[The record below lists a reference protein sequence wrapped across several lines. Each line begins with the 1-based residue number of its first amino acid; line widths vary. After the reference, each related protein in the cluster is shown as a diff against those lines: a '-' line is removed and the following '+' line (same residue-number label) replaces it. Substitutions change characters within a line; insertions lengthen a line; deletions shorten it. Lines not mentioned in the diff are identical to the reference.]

1 MKDVALHLLDVDL
14 SWLARKRDEDA
25 SGHIPLPGTHEG
37 FVAGLGARNQR
48 WVDGARALSPRLVTD
63 LLRWAGEQ
71 LDAYL
76 ATLDLGSRSSAYWAG
91 DAPTW
96 FDLGF
101 QQIREAAFP
110 GTPVGDDEFLPL
122 VIRVFVW
129 GYPHQSAHGS

>member
-1 MKDVALHLLDVDL
+1 M

-96 FDLGF
+96 F
-101 QQIREAAFP
+101 R
-110 GTPVGDDEFLPL
+110 VGPPPRPL
-122 VIRVFVW
+122 VCRSMPIPPGGCWPNRCSRS
-129 GYPHQSAHGS
+129 GASSSRTDSA